1 MLLLLRLLSKKSE
14 MVSHPNLIAVFV
26 LVYFVYYNHFS
37 SESIMYAKVISNN
50 QIFLITK
57 PNHSQIR
64 QMLTK
69 FTTINREYNQCDPNP
84 EGQQPSI
91 K

>member
-1 MLLLLRLLSKKSE
+1 MLLLLRLLSKKTE

-26 LVYFVYYNHFS
+26 LVYFVYYNDFS